1 MQGHIFKHE
10 NMPVH
15 TWHTPWTHQ
24 QGSYVAYKENL
35 CLMVCNG
42 FAVRVTHFMIEVLVE
57 VLMTSTLLL
66 DVTPRHQHSGGVC
79 YLSAL

>member
-1 MQGHIFKHE
+1 
-10 NMPVH
+10 
-15 TWHTPWTHQ
+15 
-24 QGSYVAYKENL
+24 
-35 CLMVCNG
+35 MVCNG